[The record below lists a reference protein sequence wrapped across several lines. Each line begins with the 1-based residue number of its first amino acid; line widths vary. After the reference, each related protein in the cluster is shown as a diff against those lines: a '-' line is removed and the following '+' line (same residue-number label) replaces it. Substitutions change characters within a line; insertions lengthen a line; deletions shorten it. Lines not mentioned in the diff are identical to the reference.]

1 MLGLNEEQ
9 TLHALGIAA
18 TQAAGLMSAQEG
30 SMVKRMHSGRAAQ
43 SGVYAALLARKGF
56 TGIVDVIEAGYGGF
70 LSTYSGDP
78 KPEKLTEGLGK
89 VWELPN
95 VGFKPHATVT
105 SIHTA
110 LDALKEIM
118 TENRLK
124 ASDISKVDVGL
135 SPMTHLHCAW
145 EYKAQGVTAA
155 QMNLFFGLGA
165 IAVDGEAFVAQYTQD
180 RLTDPAIMA
189 FIEKINAYV
198 DPEIEAMGAPG
209 RHSMTMTVR
218 TSGNSSFSKSIK
230 HRRGSPENPLSRP
243 EREAKFMALAT
254 DVIGHD
260 AARGIV
266 QMVSELDSMRDL
278 TPLISALAHAKPGQ
292 PIRAIA

>member
-1 MLGLNEEQ
+1 MALFFRGYHPQATLGTFTSGATAARLLALNEEQ

-78 KPEKLTEGLGK
+78 KPEKLTEGLGE

-118 TENRLK
+118 TENRLQARWLQK
-124 ASDISKVDVGL
+124 RVTIRNPAVGEVDAFGALGPDRQRLPAPDGVLGGEVVVYAEDGTTRPSTKVA
-135 SPMTHLHCAW
+135 M
-145 EYKAQGVTAA
+145 
-155 QMNLFFGLGA
+155 QMQMIL
-165 IAVDGEAFVAQYTQD
+165 
-180 RLTDPAIMA
+180 
-189 FIEKINAYV
+189 
-198 DPEIEAMGAPG
+198 
-209 RHSMTMTVR
+209 R
-218 TSGNSSFSKSIK
+218 TSQ
-230 HRRGSPENPLSRP
+230 R
-243 EREAKFMALAT
+243 
-254 DVIGHD
+254 
-260 AARGIV
+260 
-266 QMVSELDSMRDL
+266 
-278 TPLISALAHAKPGQ
+278 
-292 PIRAIA
+292 